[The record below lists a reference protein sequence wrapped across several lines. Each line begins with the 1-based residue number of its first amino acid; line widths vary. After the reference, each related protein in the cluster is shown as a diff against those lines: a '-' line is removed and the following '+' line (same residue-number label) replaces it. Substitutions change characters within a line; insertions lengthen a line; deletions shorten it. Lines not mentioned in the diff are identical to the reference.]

1 MIVNLQSALRTLAA
15 AAVMV
20 LGATHA
26 QAATYTYAQSFGTF
40 GSVSGQFTGVDGN
53 GDGIIDANDGEVS
66 VMNMNYTGGL
76 GNLSFASTS
85 SYFFVNSFVWDIS
98 EVGPLSNPMTNFDI
112 QAMPESG
119 VGMGMWWTAGMAQGF
134 ATDGVDAAGS
144 LQIFDNVTS
153 SQINSTALPTIGVA
167 PVTPV
172 PEPESYLMMALGL
185 AGLAAA
191 KRRKLI

>member
-1 MIVNLQSALRTLAA
+1 
-15 AAVMV
+15 MV

-26 QAATYTYAQSFGTF
+26 QAATYNYSQSFGAF
-40 GSVSGQFTGVDGN
+40 GSVSGQFTGADGN

-76 GNLSFASTS
+76 GNLSFASAS
-85 SYFFVNSFVWDIS
+85 PFFFVNSFVWDIS
-98 EVGPLSNPMTNFDI
+98 EIGPLSNPMTSFDI

-119 VGMGMWWTAGMAQGF
+119 AGMGMWWLAGMAQGY
-134 ATDGVDAAGS
+134 ATNGVDAAGT
-144 LQIFDNVTS
+144 LQLFDSVTS
-153 SQINSTALPTIGVA
+153 SQFDSAALPSIAVA

-191 KRRKLI
+191 KRSKLV